1 MATHSLVYLNHQ
13 ISVHAADVKQVLRV
27 YSLDVPAREKDDLK
41 EEPIIIKLRKVRSAS
56 LCIVCGIVDHDTDDA
71 FGRLVVLVTTEF
83 EHGPWISSISL
94 VACPS
99 SYYR

>member
-1 MATHSLVYLNHQ
+1 MRKAKVRVLYLDQDMATHSLVYLNHQ

-56 LCIVCGIVDHDTDDA
+56 LCIVCGNIDHDA
-71 FGRLVVLVTTEF
+71 NGALV
-83 EHGPWISSISL
+83 GWW
-94 VACPS
+94 C
-99 SYYR
+99 